1 MRIFFNQPLTHVV
14 GESLLQFQAGR
25 FYNVEDSTLAEQ
37 LVAQKIAETEEQ
49 HYGAL
54 QPPPKLRLTPKTP
67 AELSHEDGA

>member
-49 HYGAL
+49 HNA
-54 QPPPKLRLTPKTP
+54 PAPSPKLRRQRKCRRK
-67 AELSHEDGA
+67 

>member
-49 HYGAL
+49 HYA
-54 QPPPKLRLTPKTP
+54 PAAAAEAAAEMP